1 MSAEAN
7 PLLKGQF
14 IPMNR
19 AVFLDRDGVINALV
33 YRPSQAI
40 HDSPYS
46 LTEFR
51 LLPGVAD
58 AINQIH
64 RLGMLAVV
72 ISNQP
77 GVAKGRCDRELL
89 QTLSDELRKRLAVEG
104 AWLDGI
110 YYCLHHPA
118 SIVEELKVECQCR
131 KPKPGLLFR
140 AAEELDIALAA
151 SYMIGDTD
159 RDVGAAFAAGC
170 TPILVKRGAGYAGKS
185 FCLTAR
191 DLVHAAKEIS
201 TRESALDDGESAA

>member
-1 MSAEAN
+1 
-7 PLLKGQF
+7 
-14 IPMNR
+14 MNR

-89 QTLSDELRKRLAVEG
+89 QTLSDEFRKLFAVDG
-104 AWLDGI
+104 SCLDCT
-110 YYCLHHPA
+110 YYCFHHPA
-118 SIVEELKVECQCR
+118 S
-131 KPKPGLLFR
+131 
-140 AAEELDIALAA
+140 
-151 SYMIGDTD
+151 
-159 RDVGAAFAAGC
+159 
-170 TPILVKRGAGYAGKS
+170 
-185 FCLTAR
+185 
-191 DLVHAAKEIS
+191 
-201 TRESALDDGESAA
+201 